1 MDPIITT
8 LVLENT
14 PTLQTIP
21 MATVRMAA
29 PQQGLEPLPDQQQAY
44 QVEQQARAR
53 ARQIDVEQWAA
64 QHHDELTGE
73 QAALYT

>member
-14 PTLQTIP
+14 PALQTIL

-29 PQQGLEPLPDQQQAY
+29 PQQGFEPLPDQQQAY

-53 ARQIDVEQWAA
+53 AR
-64 QHHDELTGE
+64 
-73 QAALYT
+73 